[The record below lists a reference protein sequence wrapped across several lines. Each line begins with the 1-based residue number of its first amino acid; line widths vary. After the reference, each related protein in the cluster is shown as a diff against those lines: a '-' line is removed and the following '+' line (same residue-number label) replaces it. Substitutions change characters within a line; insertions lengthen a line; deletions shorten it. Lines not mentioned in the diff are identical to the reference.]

1 MRSAVVGLEVYPII
15 VTIRDNCQAV
25 SLQFLFSAT
34 VKNVCI
40 NPIAFCGG
48 VSYRCSWS
56 VSILSASR
64 LLSLL
69 ATRGFRDHA
78 HVAPYF
84 SHIVLLL
91 GGVSAFLDAAAPRV
105 AEVGGARPPRPG
117 S

>member
-1 MRSAVVGLEVYPII
+1 M
-15 VTIRDNCQAV
+15 
-25 SLQFLFSAT
+25 
-34 VKNVCI
+34 CI
-40 NPIAFCGG
+40 NVIAFCGG

-84 SHIVLLL
+84 SHIVPLVCFISVFFDVEAAGAAEDL
-91 GGVSAFLDAAAPRV
+91 GSRA
-105 AEVGGARPPRPG
+105 PRPG
-117 S
+117 SWRRARRL